1 MDFTNDATARFAL
14 ENDLEAIQF
23 EGTERSGKD
32 GKITKQDVKNKI
44 KQVEKIKNALQGYQ
58 GTIPEEDSI
67 KEVISLAVKV
77 YQHEVFRFGATERQY
92 QSALEMEINDK
103 TEWDTQSE
111 IIVGYNYEIVEECS
125 KKRKVRQLPYGLG
138 GREDILIPE
147 LKLIMELKQLA
158 HVRDKEF
165 CQLLR
170 YMEERRKYK
179 DWGEET
185 KGLVIN
191 FGDSALV
198 VWLVQYNEGQLERI
212 KMCEVEKT
220 PFQELVKSYKR

>member
-14 ENDLEAIQF
+14 ENDLEAFNF
-23 EGTERSGKD
+23 EASERSGKD
-32 GKITKQDVKNKI
+32 NKITKQDVKLKI
-44 KQVEKIKNALQGYQ
+44 KQIEKIKNALQIYQ

-67 KEVISLAVKV
+67 KKIIDLAIKV

-103 TEWDTQSE
+103 TKWDTQSE

-212 KMCEVEKT
+212 KMCEVAKT
-220 PFQELVKSYKR
+220 PFKDLVKSYKR

>member
-14 ENDLEAIQF
+14 ENDLEAFNF
-23 EGTERSGKD
+23 EASERSGKD
-32 GKITKQDVKNKI
+32 NKITKQDVKLKI
-44 KQVEKIKNALQGYQ
+44 KQIEKIKNALQEYQ

-212 KMCEVEKT
+212 KMCEVTKT

>member
-1 MDFTNDATARFAL
+1 MEFTNTSTEQFAL
-14 ENDLEAIQF
+14 ENNLEAIQF
-23 EGTERSGKD
+23 EQYERTGKD
-32 GKITKQDVKNKI
+32 NKITKQDVKNKI
-44 KQVEKIKNALQGYQ
+44 KQIEKIKNALKDYP

-67 KEVISLAVKV
+67 KKIISLATQV
-77 YQHEVFRFGATERQY
+77 YQHEAFRFGATERQF
-92 QSALEMEINDK
+92 QSALEMEMNDK

-111 IIVGYNYEIVEECS
+111 IIVGYHYEIVEECS
-125 KKRKVRQLPYGLG
+125 RKRKRRQLPYGLG

-158 HVRDKEF
+158 HIRIREF

-170 YMEERRKYK
+170 YMEERRKYS

-191 FGDSALV
+191 FGDRALEI
-198 VWLVQYNEGQLERI
+198 WLVQYKEGQLERI
-212 KMCEVEKT
+212 KMCEVEKK
-220 PFQELVKSYKR
+220 PFDELIKSYKR

>member
-14 ENDLEAIQF
+14 ENDLEAFNF
-23 EGTERSGKD
+23 EASERSGKD
-32 GKITKQDVKNKI
+32 NKITKQDVKLKI
-44 KQVEKIKNALQGYQ
+44 KQIEKIKNALQGYQ

-67 KEVISLAVKV
+67 KKIISLAVKV

-103 TEWDTQSE
+103 TGWDTQSE

>member
-1 MDFTNDATARFAL
+1 MEFTNPDTAKFAL
-14 ENDLEAIQF
+14 DNNLEAINF
-23 EGTERSGKD
+23 EDSERSGKD
-32 GKITKQDVKNKI
+32 NKITKQDVKNKI
-44 KQVEKIKNALQGYQ
+44 KQVEKIKNALKVYP
-58 GTIPEEDSI
+58 GTIPGEDSI
-67 KEVISLAVKV
+67 NKIISLATQV
-77 YQHEVFRFGATERQY
+77 YQHEAFRFGATERQY

-125 KKRKVRQLPYGLG
+125 RKRKRRQLPYGLG

-158 HVRDKEF
+158 HVRDREF

-170 YMEERRKYK
+170 YMEERKKYS
-179 DWGEET
+179 DWKEET

-191 FGDSALV
+191 FGDKALEI
-198 VWLVQYNEGQLERI
+198 WLVQYKEEQLERI
-212 KMCEVEKT
+212 KMCEVTKT
-220 PFQELVKSYKR
+220 PFKELVKSYKR

>member
-14 ENDLEAIQF
+14 ENDLEAFNF
-23 EGTERSGKD
+23 EASERSGKD
-32 GKITKQDVKNKI
+32 NKITKQDVKLKI
-44 KQVEKIKNALQGYQ
+44 KQIEKIKNALQIYQ

-67 KEVISLAVKV
+67 KKIIDLAIKV

-103 TEWDTQSE
+103 TKWDTQSE

-147 LKLIMELKQLA
+147 LKLIMELKQLS
-158 HVRDKEF
+158 HVRNREF

-220 PFQELVKSYKR
+220 PFKDLVKSYKR

>member
-14 ENDLEAIQF
+14 ENDLEAFNF
-23 EGTERSGKD
+23 EASERSGKD
-32 GKITKQDVKNKI
+32 NKITKQDVKLKI
-44 KQVEKIKNALQGYQ
+44 KQIEKIKNALKEYQ

-198 VWLVQYNEGQLERI
+198 VWLVQYNEGQLERV
-212 KMCEVEKT
+212 KMCEVKKT

>member
-1 MDFTNDATARFAL
+1 MEFTNDSTAKFAL
-14 ENDLEAIQF
+14 ENDLEAFNF
-23 EGTERSGKD
+23 EESERSGKD
-32 GKITKQDVKNKI
+32 NKITKQDVKLKI
-44 KQVEKIKNALQGYQ
+44 KQIEKIKNALKEYQ

-67 KEVISLAVKV
+67 KEIISLAKKV
-77 YQHEVFRFGATERQY
+77 YQHETFRFGATERQY
-92 QSALEMEINDK
+92 QSALEMEIIDK
-103 TEWDTQSE
+103 TKWDTQSE

-147 LKLIMELKQLA
+147 LKLIIELKQLA

-191 FGDSALV
+191 FGDNSLV
-198 VWLVQYNEGQLERI
+198 VWLVQYTEGQLERI
-212 KMCEVEKT
+212 KMCDVVKT
-220 PFQELVKSYKR
+220 PFKELVKSYKR

>member
-14 ENDLEAIQF
+14 ENDLEAFNF
-23 EGTERSGKD
+23 EASERSGKD
-32 GKITKQDVKNKI
+32 NKITKQDVKLKI
-44 KQVEKIKNALQGYQ
+44 KQIEKIKNALQIYQ
-58 GTIPEEDSI
+58 GTIPKEDSI
-67 KEVISLAVKV
+67 KKIIDLAIKV

-103 TEWDTQSE
+103 TKWDTQSE

-147 LKLIMELKQLA
+147 LKLIMELKQLS
-158 HVRDKEF
+158 HVRNREF

-220 PFQELVKSYKR
+220 PFKDLVKSYKR

>member
-14 ENDLEAIQF
+14 ENDLEAFNF
-23 EGTERSGKD
+23 EASERSGKD
-32 GKITKQDVKNKI
+32 NKITKQDVKLKI
-44 KQVEKIKNALQGYQ
+44 KQIEKIKNALQIYQ

-67 KEVISLAVKV
+67 KKIIDLAIKV

-103 TEWDTQSE
+103 TKWDTQSE

-147 LKLIMELKQLA
+147 LKLIMELKQLS
-158 HVRDKEF
+158 HVRNREF

-220 PFQELVKSYKR
+220 PFKELVKSYKR

>member
-1 MDFTNDATARFAL
+1 MEFTNPDTARFAL
-14 ENDLEAIQF
+14 ENNLEAIQF
-23 EGTERSGKD
+23 EETERSGKD

-44 KQVEKIKNALQGYQ
+44 KQVEKIKNALKEYQ
-58 GTIPEEDSI
+58 GTIPEEDFI
-67 KEVISLAVKV
+67 KKIIDLAVNV
-77 YQHEVFRFGATERQY
+77 YQNETFRFGATERQY

-125 KKRKVRQLPYGLG
+125 RKRKRRQLPYGLG
-138 GREDILIPE
+138 GREDILIPG
-147 LKLIMELKQLA
+147 LKLIMELKQLT
-158 HVRDKEF
+158 HVRDREF

-170 YMEERRKYK
+170 YMEERRKYS

-191 FGDSALV
+191 FGDRTLEI
-198 VWLVQYNEGQLERI
+198 WLVQYKEGQLERI
-212 KMCEVEKT
+212 KMHEVEKT
-220 PFQELVKSYKR
+220 PFKELVKSYKR

>member
-14 ENDLEAIQF
+14 ENDLEAFNF
-23 EGTERSGKD
+23 EVSERSGKD
-32 GKITKQDVKNKI
+32 NKITKQDVKLKI
-44 KQVEKIKNALQGYQ
+44 KQIEKIKNALKEYQ

-103 TEWDTQSE
+103 TKWDTQSE
-111 IIVGYNYEIVEECS
+111 IIVGYNYEILEECS

-170 YMEERRKYK
+170 YMEEILLLAMTAAATFSILDVFVPSLAVSARS
-179 DWGEET
+179 GA
-185 KGLVIN
+185 GFGIGANLVG
-191 FGDSALV
+191 F
-198 VWLVQYNEGQLERI
+198 
-212 KMCEVEKT
+212 
-220 PFQELVKSYKR
+220 P

>member
-1 MDFTNDATARFAL
+1 MDFTNDSTAKFAL
-14 ENDLEAIQF
+14 ENDLEAVNF
-23 EGTERSGKD
+23 EDFERSGKD
-32 GKITKQDVKNKI
+32 NKITKQDVKNKI

-67 KEVISLAVKV
+67 KKIIELAVNV
-77 YQHEVFRFGATERQY
+77 YQNETFRFGATERQY
-92 QSALEMEINDK
+92 QSALELEINDK

-125 KKRKVRQLPYGLG
+125 RKRKRRQLPYGLG
-138 GREDILIPE
+138 GREDILIPD

-158 HVRDKEF
+158 NVRDREF

-170 YMEERRKYK
+170 YMEERRKYSE
-179 DWGEET
+179 WGEET

-191 FGDSALV
+191 FGDRTLEI
-198 VWLVQYNEGQLERI
+198 WLVQYKEGQLERI
-212 KMCEVEKT
+212 KMNEIVKT
-220 PFQELVKSYKR
+220 PFKELVKSYKR

>member
-14 ENDLEAIQF
+14 ENDLEAFNF
-23 EGTERSGKD
+23 EASERSGKD
-32 GKITKQDVKNKI
+32 NKITKQDVKLKI
-44 KQVEKIKNALQGYQ
+44 KQIEKIKNALQIYQ
-58 GTIPEEDSI
+58 GTIPKEDSI
-67 KEVISLAVKV
+67 KKIIDLAIKV

-103 TEWDTQSE
+103 TKWDTQSE

-147 LKLIMELKQLA
+147 LKLIMELKQLS
-158 HVRDKEF
+158 HVRNREF

-220 PFQELVKSYKR
+220 PFKELVKSYKR